1 MRKLIL
7 DQMKKT
13 IKRKLEARGEKRI
26 NEDSSENSGGQSKPR
41 VTSPPKI

>member
-13 IKRKLEARGEKRI
+13 IKRKLEARGEKRF